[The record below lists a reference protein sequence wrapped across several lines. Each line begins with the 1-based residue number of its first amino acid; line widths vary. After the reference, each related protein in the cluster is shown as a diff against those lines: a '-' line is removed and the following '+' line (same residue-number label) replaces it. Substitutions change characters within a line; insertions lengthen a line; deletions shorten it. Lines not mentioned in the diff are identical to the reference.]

1 MNMINPT
8 PTLGSAERTNLST
21 KQKMITLII
30 DLKSLF
36 KGLVLISNV
45 LPIITGF
52 WLAIY
57 FTNTSFTA
65 NWSLFILT
73 IIGSTF
79 VMAGALVLNNWYEVD
94 LDREMERTKNRPTV
108 TGAISLNT
116 VLTIG
121 ITFSILGFILLFF
134 TTIGAAVYAFVGWFT
149 YVILY
154 TMWSKRKYTL
164 NTVIGSVSGAVTPL
178 IGWAAV
184 APSYHMVPLVL
195 ALILFIWQI
204 PHTFAI
210 AIRRFDEYKAAG
222 VAMLPVVRG
231 FEFTKRQI
239 VIYIA
244 CLLPLPFLLISLGS
258 AFVLIATILNVGW
271 LIIGVNGF
279 FTKDDLK
286 WARVNFL
293 YSVNYLAILFVLM
306 IIVTLPIFN

>member
-1 MNMINPT
+1 MNMINKT
-8 PTLGSAERTNLST
+8 PTLERVDTST
-21 KQKMITLII
+21 TSKKPKILTLIS
-30 DLKSLF
+30 DLKSLL

-45 LPIITGF
+45 LPVITGF

-57 FTNTSFTA
+57 FTGGSFSS
-65 NWSLFILT
+65 NWTLFSLT

-94 LDREMERTKNRPTV
+94 LDREMERTQNRPTV
-108 TGAISLNT
+108 TGSISMNT
-116 VLTIG
+116 VLAIG
-121 ITFSILGFILLFF
+121 ISFSVLGFILLLF
-134 TTIGAAVYAFVGWFT
+134 TTLGAAIYAFVGWFT
-149 YVILY
+149 YVVLY
-154 TMWSKRKYTL
+154 TFWSKRKYTL

-178 IGWAAV
+178 IGWAAI
-184 APSYHMVPLVL
+184 APSYHIVPLVL

-210 AIRRFDEYKAAG
+210 AMRRSDEYKAAG

-258 AFVLIATILNVGW
+258 VFVIMATVLNLGW
-271 LIIGVNGF
+271 LVIGIRGF

-293 YSVNYLAILFVLM
+293 YSVNYLALLFILM
-306 IIVTLPIFN
+306 IVVTLPIFN